1 MRENTHPMEQEEVMA
16 YLDGELTGEAAT
28 TAVEHLRECRECQ
41 ALAADLQS
49 VSRHMASWQITA
61 ADTQM
66 SPTIA
71 AALDHREN
79 KFAHSARSD
88 SFWHDPFGAFRTP
101 RWLWASAGAAL
112 VLLVV
117 VGIWTTQRNLAV
129 RQQSTMLGQLQA
141 SEALSVRSADSG
153 VRLQPSE
160 DGDRYRLRAMQSQI
174 ASNMEP
180 GSRAAEPAPPAAT
193 AGAVDGGAA
202 ININAVK
209 SKSMIAR
216 TAQLSIIVKDFD
228 ASQRRLEEILKRHGG
243 YLGEMTTSAP
253 EGADRKLSATLRV
266 PADQLD
272 AAISEVKQ
280 LGRVESES
288 QSGEEVTSQ
297 YIDLQARLTNARNT
311 EQRLTELLRR
321 QTGKLDEVVTVEE
334 KISDV
339 REQIE
344 RMEAE
349 QKNLSQRVDFGTL
362 SVAFSEERKS
372 QLQVMPPAVGTQFHN
387 AAVEGY
393 RSVVD
398 GIVSL
403 LIFLMSWGPSLLV
416 WGAVVFFPA
425 RFAWRRMRRVDA

>member
-1 MRENTHPMEQEEVMA
+1 MRESTHPMEQEEVMA

-28 TAVEHLRECRECQ
+28 TAAEHLRECRECQ

-49 VSRHMASWQITA
+49 VSRHMASWQIAA
-61 ADTQM
+61 ADSQV

-71 AALDHREN
+71 AALDHRET
-79 KFAHSARSD
+79 KFARSARSD
-88 SFWHDPFGAFRTP
+88 SFWHDPFGAFRTA

-202 ININAVK
+202 INFNAVK

-243 YLGEMTTSAP
+243 YLGEMTTNAP

-288 QSGEEVTSQ
+288 QSGRKSP
-297 YIDLQARLTNARNT
+297 RNT
-311 EQRLTELLRR
+311 
-321 QTGKLDEVVTVEE
+321 
-334 KISDV
+334 
-339 REQIE
+339 
-344 RMEAE
+344 
-349 QKNLSQRVDFGTL
+349 
-362 SVAFSEERKS
+362 
-372 QLQVMPPAVGTQFHN
+372 
-387 AAVEGY
+387 
-393 RSVVD
+393 
-398 GIVSL
+398 
-403 LIFLMSWGPSLLV
+403 
-416 WGAVVFFPA
+416 
-425 RFAWRRMRRVDA
+425 